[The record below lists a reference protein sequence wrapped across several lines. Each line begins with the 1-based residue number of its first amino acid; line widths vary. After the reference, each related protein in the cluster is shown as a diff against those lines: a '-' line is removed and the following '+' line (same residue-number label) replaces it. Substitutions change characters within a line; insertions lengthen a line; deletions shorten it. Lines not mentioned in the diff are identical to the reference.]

1 MKKYSALIIITTSLF
16 ACTNNSNGFEKNQD
30 KIYEPASIEASTP
43 IDTRDT
49 ITVIASGANMS
60 EMQFDTKLIKV
71 PAQKQITIKLVN
83 ESTDAT
89 MPHNF
94 VVIKNGTA
102 NDVGQAGYKHL
113 DNAYVSPQD
122 ENVFGHTP
130 LAQINETVYLTFTT
144 PNAGEHQFICS
155 YPGHWGMMK
164 GSFITE

>member
-30 KIYEPASIEASTP
+30 KIYEPASLEASTP

-155 YPGHWGMMK
+155 YPGHWCMMK
-164 GSFITE
+164 GIFITE

>member
-1 MKKYSALIIITTSLF
+1 MKKYSALIIITTSIF
-16 ACTNNSNGFEKNQD
+16 SCTNNSNGFEKNQD
-30 KIYEPASIEASTP
+30 KIYEPASLEASTP
-43 IDTRDT
+43 VDTRDT

-89 MPHNF
+89 MPHNL

-102 NDVGQAGYKHL
+102 NEVGQAGYKYL

-122 ENVFGHTP
+122 KNVFGHTP
-130 LAQINETVYLTFTT
+130 LAQINETVYLTFIT
-144 PNAGEHQFICS
+144 PNAG
-155 YPGHWGMMK
+155 
-164 GSFITE
+164 